1 MKAESTITNSAYN
14 FLCNVKRSLIQI
26 CRYTHNY
33 LVNGRLLKWIL
44 KVIWCKGVDWIHM
57 APEAR
62 SCIHGNESLC
72 FIPSYLLGS
81 QEQLHSMELVII
93 L

>member
-1 MKAESTITNSAYN
+1 
-14 FLCNVKRSLIQI
+14 
-26 CRYTHNY
+26 
-33 LVNGRLLKWIL
+33 
-44 KVIWCKGVDWIHM
+44 M

-81 QEQLHSMELVII
+81 QEQLHSMELVSYNSLIKI
-93 L
+93 VHA